1 MSEIQYRGR
10 RAHVLSNGTLEII
23 VTVEG
28 GHIAEVRDKATGLN
42 PLWAP
47 PWPTMEPS
55 RYDPAKHPQYGAD
68 SESKLLSGILGHNL
82 CLDTFG
88 GPSEAEAAAGMTVH
102 GEASVSPYDISV
114 KGDTLS
120 QTVVLEEARLKFTR
134 HVHLPAGARV
144 ATITET
150 VLNLSA
156 WDRPIAWTQHATLG
170 PPFLE
175 KGRTRFRVTATR
187 SKVIETDFTGGK
199 GHTRIGAEFDWP
211 MVPCV
216 DGSLEDLRVFTN
228 RPVSGAFTTHLMD
241 PARETAL
248 FSAWSPTHRF
258 AFGYVWKRQDF
269 PWLGIWEEN
278 YSRRSA
284 PWNGVTLTR
293 GMEFGVS
300 PYPENRRAMIQR
312 GSLFGVPGC
321 GWAPA
326 RREVSVGYRLFLV
339 PASDCVEPPECAEG
353 VQRENVVVSER
364 SPGPRL

>member
-55 RYDPAKHPQYGAD
+55 QYDQAKHPQYGSD
-68 SESKLLSGILGHNL
+68 SESKLLAGILGHNL

-102 GEASVSPYDISV
+102 GEASVSAHDITV
-114 KGDTLS
+114 RGDTLT
-120 QTVVLEEARLKFTR
+120 QAVVLKEARLRFTR
-134 HVHLPAGARV
+134 HIQLPAAARA

-150 VLNLSA
+150 VENLSA
-156 WDRPIAWTQHATLG
+156 LDRPIAWTEHATLG

-175 KGRTRFRVTATR
+175 KGRTQFRVTATR
-187 SKVIETDFTGGK
+187 SKVIENDFTGGK

-216 DGSLEDLRVFTN
+216 DGSFEDLRVFTN
-228 RPVSGAFTTHLMD
+228 RPVSGGFTTHLMD
-241 PARETAL
+241 PEREKAL

-258 AFGYVWKRQDF
+258 AFGYLWNQKDF

-278 YSRRSA
+278 HLRLSA

-300 PYPENRRAMIQR
+300 PFPESRRAMIQR
-312 GSLFGVPGC
+312 NGLFGAPGYC
-321 GWAPA
+321 WAPA
-326 RREVSVGYRLFLV
+326 RREVSVRYRVFLI
-339 PASDCVEPPECAEG
+339 PASECIERAECVE
-353 VQRENVVVSER
+353 RESVVVSER
-364 SPGPRL
+364 PPGSSL